1 MGFGILFIGY
11 FLLLNLTYYSFT
23 DVIAAAVMLLALY
36 KLSYLNRHFKLSAIL
51 SCVFLVYGLSE
62 FIIGAFELFYT
73 PINNPTLWSCMS
85 ISRSAIVGALSVF
98 ILLGI
103 REVAMEVDVKK
114 LVKKCTALIPI
125 TMYLYFMWMILELP
139 LGFLGDY
146 VPAVLSFIT
155 IIATIIIIIANLT
168 AVYGAYMQICMPG
181 DENPMKEKPS
191 KFAFVNN
198 YRARKAERDAEVAR
212 QRLEL
217 MRQRQERKGKK
228 K

>member
-1 MGFGILFIGY
+1 
-11 FLLLNLTYYSFT
+11 
-23 DVIAAAVMLLALY
+23 
-36 KLSYLNRHFKLSAIL
+36 
-51 SCVFLVYGLSE
+51 
-62 FIIGAFELFYT
+62 
-73 PINNPTLWSCMS
+73 
-85 ISRSAIVGALSVF
+85 
-98 ILLGI
+98 
-103 REVAMEVDVKK
+103 MEVDVKK
-114 LVKKCTALIPI
+114 LVKKCTTLIPI

-168 AVYGAYMQICMPG
+168 AVYGAYMHICMPG